1 MTTLIFEV
9 LMENMITFIR
19 MWLFLQKNNVALL
32 IWEKPIF
39 ENEAACAFTIVRIYF
54 TPKI

>member
-39 ENEAACAFTIVRIYF
+39 ENEAAYAFTIVRIYF
-54 TPKI
+54 TPEI